1 MAIIECPSGLVLE
14 ARKLKV
20 RDGQHLASKEALRK
34 GDLSDRILRAC
45 WTATQDPGLYAAP
58 PYEIGDKPI
67 DWGKILI
74 GDRDVALM
82 QIRIASWGPDYEF
95 RVQCDQCD
103 GMFLWEVDLS
113 KIPVQPLSPESRE
126 VYRSGNR
133 FTTNLLGKEIV
144 WRLCTGSD
152 ALAMKRRSKKRKGDP
167 DYTENPLADGLEM
180 RIVSVE
186 GIKDRDE
193 RALRLWL
200 EDLDFEDFGK
210 LLAEFDRHDCG
221 LETSLDVKCSDCN
234 HVQEIELPFDRGF
247 FFPRTKKKTD
257 QSTNELEDAT
267 PTTTT

>member
-1 MAIIECPSGLVLE
+1 MKRKALVPP
-14 ARKLKV
+14 
-20 RDGQHLASKEALRK
+20 ASTTS
-34 GDLSDRILRAC
+34 DLSSVATSSPAAARAANSSRTFFC
-45 WTATQDPGLYAAP
+45 HASGAFFGFRTFSAVRAT
-58 PYEIGDKPI
+58 
-67 DWGKILI
+67 
-74 GDRDVALM
+74 
-82 QIRIASWGPDYEF
+82 
-95 RVQCDQCD
+95 
-103 GMFLWEVDLS
+103 
-113 KIPVQPLSPESRE
+113 VQPLSPESRE